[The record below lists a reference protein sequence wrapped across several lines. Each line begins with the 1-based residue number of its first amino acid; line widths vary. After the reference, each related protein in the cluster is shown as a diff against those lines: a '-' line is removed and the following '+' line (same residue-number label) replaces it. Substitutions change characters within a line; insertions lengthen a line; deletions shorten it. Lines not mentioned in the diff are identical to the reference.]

1 MILLGKPKPNFLR
14 TPGQLMIVSF
24 LPLKVAVSLKIQPP
38 LVALG
43 LPLVARR
50 NEKGLYL
57 QPTTFANFVAVK
69 STLNTI

>member
-1 MILLGKPKPNFLR
+1 
-14 TPGQLMIVSF
+14 MIVSF